1 MAEEKTIVLKLET
14 ITDQAVMEAYGDTLD
29 SVLGKYDENVK
40 QLNAFNAQLKA
51 NNDAIK
57 AINAEAAK
65 TGQTTKEQSEA
76 IAKLTAENGKLNAQ
90 KAQLVQITK
99 NQEKI
104 ETTVTGSMD
113 NQSQILGKLRMAW
126 RKMTDEQKQANSG
139 LLDTINQ
146 LDKGLKDSDG
156 SIGNF
161 QRNVGDYKN
170 AIVDAFAQLKGEI
183 KQYKNEL
190 LTLEEGTDEYNET
203 LAKLGNAQFQMKD
216 MTDKAKYAVDDL
228 GEKLNTVSAV
238 GQGVIGGF
246 NAIQGAMA
254 LFGGESEDLQKTM
267 LKLQAGMAVVQGL
280 QGVEGLIDSVNG
292 LKIQFAGSIDKVKG
306 FITSLKGVRGAVI
319 ASGIGL
325 LAAALGTAV
334 AHWDELSKMFEDSAE
349 KAAEMNEEL
358 NNLAAQSSAE
368 KIIKVKELS
377 MAYKN
382 LGDDMNSRKRFV
394 EDYKDELADMGI
406 EMNNVNDADRIFVK
420 QTDAY
425 INALMQRAK
434 ADGSRTYASKVYQEA
449 LEGVAKKE
457 KAIANIKKV
466 IAKGTGI
473 SPGQV
478 GALGI
483 GDEATLTMLNAN
495 IAPTI
500 QMNFKAIRNLEA
512 EIVDLKREANASAK
526 KLLGDAA
533 QLDAEADKYLA
544 KRKKKIDD
552 KKKKGEGGSSEDS
565 DLERLKKLQRD
576 TQLALMDEAEREYA
590 ILDEQYKEE
599 RALYDKYGK
608 DTTELTKLYAKK
620 RGDILQKSID
630 PALEATRQEIADGT
644 ASIQEEFTTML
655 EEIEQGIANDSAL
668 GKVAE
673 SPLARALGVSDEEF
687 ESIKSKAQSLATQ
700 LFSSISQISQD
711 ATQRRVD
718 NEIETLENE
727 AKREK
732 DILKSKLDKGLISQ
746 KEYEK
751 KLEDLDEESAKK
763 KEQINKE
770 AFVKNKA
777 WNIAQAVMNTA
788 LAITNILATNK
799 GGAIARAIEI
809 ATASATGIAQVA
821 TIAAQ
826 KYARGGILYGPSH
839 AQGGIQGFVGN
850 SHIEV
855 EGGEYIINKHSA
867 RKYSKLL
874 SLINSD
880 NGWGVDFANAR
891 SGSRFARGG
900 ILGYNLRTSA
910 LPDTRGGLAMFA
922 QQQTENIQ
930 NAISAINQR
939 IDNLRVY
946 LPLSDIEQRS
956 NEKRVNVSRAVL

>member
-1 MAEEKTIVLKLET
+1 MADEKTIVLKIET
-14 ITDQAVMEAYGDTLD
+14 ITDQSVMEAYGDTLD
-29 SVLGKYDENVK
+29 KVLGKYEDNVA
-40 QLNAFNAQLKA
+40 LINEYNAQIKA
-51 NNDAIK
+51 NNDSIK

-65 TGQTTKEQSEA
+65 MGQATKQQSEA
-76 IAKLTAENGKLNAQ
+76 IARLTAENGKLSAA
-90 KAQLVQITK
+90 KAQVVQITK

-139 LLDTINQ
+139 LLDIINQ

-292 LKIQFAGSIDKVKG
+292 LRIQFGGTISKING

-319 ASGIGL
+319 ASGLGL
-325 LAAALGTAV
+325 LAAAIGTAV
-334 AHWDELSKMFEDSAE
+334 AHWDELSKMFEDGAE

-368 KIIKVKELS
+368 KIIKVKELA

-382 LGDDMNSRKRFV
+382 LGDDMNSRKQFV

-406 EMNNVNDADRIFVK
+406 EMNSVNDADDIFIYN
-420 QTDAY
+420 TGAY
-425 INALMQRAK
+425 INALTQRAK
-434 ADGSRTYASKVYQEA
+434 ADASRERATKVYQEA
-449 LEGVAKKE
+449 LEGVAEKE
-457 KAIANIKKV
+457 KAIADIKKT
-466 IAKGTGI
+466 IADNTGI
-473 SPGQV
+473 LPGQV
-478 GALGI
+478 GAFGI
-483 GDEATLTMLNAN
+483 GDENTLAMLNAN
-495 IAPTI
+495 IAPLI
-500 QMNFKAIRNLEA
+500 RMNFAAIRNLETEKA
-512 EIVDLKREANASAK
+512 DLEREANASAK

-533 QLDAEADKYLA
+533 QLDAEADKLLMSR
-544 KRKKKIDD
+544 RKKI
-552 KKKKGEGGSSEDS
+552 EE
-565 DLERLKKLQRD
+565 
-576 TQLALMDEAEREYA
+576 
-590 ILDEQYKEE
+590 KEE
-599 RALYDKYGK
+599 KNKGVDLSKIIQSARDAELKELEKGLDAVRDEVD
-608 DTTELTKLYAKK
+608 DTTDRIKDEFKT
-620 RGDILQKSID
+620 IV
-630 PALEATRQEIADGT
+630 EEMEQE
-644 ASIQEEFTTML
+644 
-655 EEIEQGIANDSAL
+655 IANDSAL
-668 GKVAE
+668 DKVAE

-718 NEIETLENE
+718 NEIEALEKE
-727 AKREK
+727 TEREK
-732 DILKSKLDKGLISQ
+732 EILQSKLDKGLISQ
-746 KEYEK
+746 TEYEK
-751 KLEDLDEESAKK
+751 KLAKLDEDAAAR
-763 KEQINKE
+763 KEETNKE

-809 ATASATGIAQVA
+809 GIASATGVAQIA

-867 RKYSKLL
+867 RKYSRLL

-900 ILGYNLRTSA
+900 ILGYNFHTSA
-910 LPDTRGGLAMFA
+910 LPDTRGALA
-922 QQQTENIQ
+922 
-930 NAISAINQR
+930 S
-939 IDNLRVY
+939 
-946 LPLSDIEQRS
+946 
-956 NEKRVNVSRAVL
+956 

>member
-29 SVLGKYDENVK
+29 SVLGKYDDNVK
-40 QLNAFNAQLKA
+40 KLNALNAQLKA
-51 NNDAIK
+51 KNDEIK

-76 IAKLTAENGKLNAQ
+76 IAKLTAETGKLKAQ

-292 LKIQFAGSIDKVKG
+292 LRIQFAGSIQSVKA
-306 FITSLKGVRGAVI
+306 FIGSLKGVRAAV
-319 ASGIGL
+319 AATGIGL
-325 LAAALGTAV
+325 LAVGIGTAI
-334 AHWDELSKMFEDSAE
+334 AYWEELTALFKDPAVE
-349 KAAEMNEEL
+349 KREKEMEEL
-358 NNLAAQSSAE
+358 NKHIEEFRKTSDKAVDSAAEQIV
-368 KIIKVKELS
+368 KLKELS
-377 MAYKN
+377 NNYKE
-382 LGDDMNSRKRFV
+382 LGNSTAKKKKFINEYKDSLADLGIEVRNISDAERVLV
-394 EDYKDELADMGI
+394 EDTDDY
-406 EMNNVNDADRIFVK
+406 VNAIF
-420 QTDAY
+420 
-425 INALMQRAK
+425 NRAK
-434 ADGSRTYASKVYQEA
+434 ADAYR
-449 LEGVAKKE
+449 E
-457 KAIANIKKV
+457 KAIEAYKEALKKQEAFV
-466 IAKGTGI
+466 EGARKKGI
-473 SPGQV
+473 SEEKAKASEWYLAPLKMAERNLKKGLEE
-478 GALGI
+478 ALGY
-483 GDEATLTMLNAN
+483 EELAN
-495 IAPTI
+495 
-500 QMNFKAIRNLEA
+500 
-512 EIVDLKREANASAK
+512 
-526 KLLGDAA
+526 KLLKPK
-533 QLDAEADKYLA
+533 DKGVGSTN
-544 KRKKKIDD
+544 DD
-552 KKKKGEGGSSEDS
+552 KKNQADA
-565 DLERLKKLQRD
+565 DLERIKKSQRD
-576 TQLALMDEAEREYA
+576 TRLALMDEAEREYA

-599 RALYDKYGK
+599 RALYDEYGK
-608 DTTELTKLYAKK
+608 DSIELTKAYAKK
-620 RGDILQKSID
+620 RGAILQKSID

-655 EEIEQGIANDSAL
+655 DEIEQGIANDSAL

-718 NEIETLENE
+718 NEIETLEKE
-727 AKREK
+727 ADREK
-732 DILKSKLDKGLISQ
+732 DILKSKLDKGLILQ
-746 KEYEK
+746 EDYEK
-751 KLEDLDEESAKK
+751 ELKALDEESAKK
-763 KEQINKE
+763 KEQLNKE

-956 NEKRVNVSRAVL
+956 NEKRVNVSRAVFG